1 MHIHSYIYKFWKYF
15 WLSVANHI
23 FRVCNFVAFQSG
35 LSEPR
40 GPWSPPPLILTD
52 QLALYQP
59 DRGGNLCPSNCYYPP
74 PRIFRPSY
82 GFAVSMTHC
91 IIHQTTCFWGHL
103 PETRLFSKTILF
115 LYIYFKTS
123 LNWLYIL
130 HLFRHDYF
138 QVPLG
143 NYNLF

>member
-1 MHIHSYIYKFWKYF
+1 MLHDFALNSVHFFCNQSVPICIYILTYTNFGNISGCLLQTTYF
-15 WLSVANHI
+15 
-23 FRVCNFVAFQSG
+23 VCVILLPFNQGCRSQG
-35 LSEPR
+35 
-40 GPWSPPPLILTD
+40 GHGPPLILTD

-103 PETRLFSKTILF
+103 LT
-115 LYIYFKTS
+115 
-123 LNWLYIL
+123 
-130 HLFRHDYF
+130 
-138 QVPLG
+138 
-143 NYNLF
+143 